1 MAIAVA
7 TSPGSQ
13 ASQSSVAVAET
24 GIETIHQD
32 HGGNGFPSR
41 WENAVAPECDET
53 EIGEPA
59 GANRAVSVKPSF
71 EVVLER
77 HQTEIFR
84 YAMQLTRNPADAD
97 DLYQE
102 TMLKAYRAYGRL
114 DADANVR
121 AWIYRIATN
130 TFLSDRRKHGRV
142 DLLDDIAAQAIPAA
156 QTDHAAGLDAR
167 ELLQEVAVFIDG
179 LPPKQR
185 VALTLRKHHELGYA
199 EIAET
204 LRCSEAA
211 ARASVHEALRKLR
224 DCFGDRL

>member
-1 MAIAVA
+1 MESITIA
-7 TSPGSQ
+7 TRP
-13 ASQSSVAVAET
+13 AESLLP
-24 GIETIHQD
+24 
-32 HGGNGFPSR
+32 PS
-41 WENAVAPECDET
+41 
-53 EIGEPA
+53 EPA
-59 GANRAVSVKPSF
+59 ASDPCAGIGFDGVLARHGPEVYRYLLQLCRNRP
-71 EVVLER
+71 
-77 HQTEIFR
+77 
-84 YAMQLTRNPADAD
+84 DAD

-102 TMLKAYRAYGRL
+102 TALKAFRAFGRL
-114 DADANVR
+114 DEVANHR
-121 AWIYRIATN
+121 AWLYRIAGN

-156 QTDHAAGLDAR
+156 QTDHAAKLDAR
-167 ELLQEVAVFIDG
+167 DLLQEVAVFIDG

-211 ARASVHEALRKLR
+211 ARASVAEALRKLR

>member
-7 TSPGSQ
+7 TSTVGPGSQ
-13 ASQSSVAVAET
+13 AGPEGPAGAET
-24 GIETIHQD
+24 NHQD
-32 HGGNGFPSR
+32 HGGTTVPAVWESALATDCEVTDLTDPS
-41 WENAVAPECDET
+41 
-53 EIGEPA
+53 
-59 GANRAVSVKPSF
+59 GANRTISVKPTF
-71 EVVLER
+71 DVVLER
-77 HQTEIFR
+77 HQSEIFR

-114 DADANVR
+114 DGDANVR

-167 ELLQEVAVFIDG
+167 ALLQEVAVFIDG